1 MKKLTT
7 TALVTLAG
15 LAATAAEVEA
25 QAACETYRVKR
36 GDTLREIAQAAYG
49 NDEIRE
55 IYKHN
60 KQAIGRNPN
69 IIVIGTVLQLP
80 CADGSLP
87 GDETAKTAPITEPVE
102 TAADEGQDVPKVIS
116 FVTANGY
123 LPYTDESLPGQGIF
137 TALVERA
144 MLRAN
149 PEQPYT
155 VTFVND
161 WAAHLEALLPSMAFD
176 ASFPWTRPGCEVQK
190 DLSAIEF
197 YSCQNYVYSSPFYEI
212 VDGFFSRTGSI
223 YDGAT
228 HYEAL
233 EGATIC
239 RPEGYSTSHLV
250 EANLLP
256 PVVTLSQPDTA
267 VDCFDLLMDGAV
279 DVVAL
284 DTRSGAHLVAA
295 MGLEQQVSENDIL
308 SSIVPLQVAVHAEN
322 PNADELIADLNSG
335 LILMQESG
343 EWRDMIS
350 DALQGEI
357 QKQAGGVM
365 N

>member
-7 TALVTLAG
+7 TSLVTLIGIVVSASPG
-15 LAATAAEVEA
+15 LA
-25 QAACETYRVKR
+25 QSACDVYRVKS
-36 GDTLREIAQAAYG
+36 GDTLREIAATAYG
-49 NDEIRE
+49 NDDFRPIF
-55 IYKHN
+55 KNN
-60 KQAIGRNPN
+60 KEAIGRNPN
-69 IIVIGTVLQLP
+69 VIEIGIVLRLP
-80 CADGSLP
+80 CPDGTMPDS
-87 GDETAKTAPITEPVE
+87 EPAVVIKE
-102 TAADEGQDVPKVIS
+102 VAEDSTVIS

-123 LPYTDESLPGQGIF
+123 LPYTDESLPDQGLF

-149 PEQPYT
+149 PEQTYT

-176 ASFPWTRPGCEVQK
+176 ASFPWTRPGCETQK
-190 DLSAIEF
+190 GLTAIEF
-197 YSCQNYVYSSPFYEI
+197 YSCHNYVYSNPFYEI
-212 VDGFFSRTGSI
+212 VDGFFTLSGGR
-223 YDGAT
+223 YDDVIHYTDLAGAR
-228 HYEAL
+228 L
-233 EGATIC
+233 C
-239 RPEGYSTSHLV
+239 RPEGYSTSHLA

-256 PVVTLSQPDTA
+256 PVITLSQPDSA
-267 VDCFDLLMDGAV
+267 ADCFDLLMEGVV

-284 DTRSGAHLVAA
+284 DTRAASHVIGAL
-295 MGLEQQVSENDIL
+295 GLIGQVSENAVL

-350 DALQGEI
+350 DALQSEI
-357 QKQAGGVM
+357 QQQVGGAM